1 MGLRESQG
9 KIAMSYRD
17 LMRLWDNVV
26 RPTWQDANAK
36 KVEDMLHALDPDV
49 KDAVK
54 AMEQMSTLLENLKR
68 ECGNEE

>member
-1 MGLRESQG
+1 
-9 KIAMSYRD
+9 
-17 LMRLWDNVV
+17 
-26 RPTWQDANAK
+26 
-36 KVEDMLHALDPDV
+36 MLHALDPDV